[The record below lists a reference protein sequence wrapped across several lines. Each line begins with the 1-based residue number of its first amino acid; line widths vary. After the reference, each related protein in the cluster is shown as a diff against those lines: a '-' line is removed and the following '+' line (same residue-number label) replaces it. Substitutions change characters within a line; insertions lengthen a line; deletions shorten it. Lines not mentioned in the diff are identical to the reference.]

1 MIEFNSSNFAD
12 SYICT
17 IKMYMHSFSIVHFF
31 LCKLYLH
38 SLILFHFIPEI
49 DEDTVMQLA
58 SMGFSVEG
66 CKRAVFN
73 TGNQGNIGV
82 NN

>member
-1 MIEFNSSNFAD
+1 MFFSVYYIFIASFPSSIF
-12 SYICT
+12 
-17 IKMYMHSFSIVHFF
+17 
-31 LCKLYLH
+31 
-38 SLILFHFIPEI
+38 FHFLPEI